1 MTFLFQVEI
10 KMKDIR
16 KNEMALEKLR
26 GRWKKKRGKK
36 ALSFSATFSYANRAE
51 LLDVT
56 INTGTQS
63 SNTER
68 ASLGPFLPFKML
80 TEYLYMYEDTTL

>member
-1 MTFLFQVEI
+1 
-10 KMKDIR
+10 
-16 KNEMALEKLR
+16 MALEKLR

-36 ALSFSATFSYANRAE
+36 ALSFSATFSYRTLQCWNANRAE

>member
-1 MTFLFQVEI
+1 
-10 KMKDIR
+10 
-16 KNEMALEKLR
+16 MALEKLR
-26 GRWKKKRGKK
+26 GRWGKK
-36 ALSFSATFSYANRAE
+36 QEGRRPSHFRQHLARTLQCWNANRAE

>member
-26 GRWKKKRGKK
+26 GRNKREECPLIFGYIELEHCNVGMQIG
-36 ALSFSATFSYANRAE
+36 LSCW
-51 LLDVT
+51 
-56 INTGTQS
+56 
-63 SNTER
+63 
-68 ASLGPFLPFKML
+68 M
-80 TEYLYMYEDTTL
+80 